1 MESSKR
7 IKTEIDFAELR
18 ETLERDGYAVVR
30 GAVSEEKCEEIYG
43 HFMKYMEDLSCGRFD
58 RNDRATWIEKNM
70 PISTRGLIQH
80 WNIGFQR
87 HAVEARMAVKYIF
100 EELHGTKKLTSSF
113 DGTSFT
119 RPGKV
124 FHYKDMD
131 DWDERCWDKTTVHI
145 DQTTPGFTSIQG
157 GLAVTDQNIDEHVFL
172 CVPGSHKFH
181 EQLLAISEREI
192 AEENAKLQQEVK
204 DGKRKSYSKKK
215 LELHWSIMGKKH
227 IALLRE
233 NNLFMHRVSMQRGD
247 FVLWQS
253 RLVHSSAPYCK
264 TARKDALR
272 LQVFVSM
279 APAVRDREEIRLRNE
294 AYTKGLVSKHSAD
307 RIRLF
312 PKMPR
317 IYGKDGMEIYQSLRI
332 PPSAPL
338 SDEEKRVH
346 GLLPYPK
353 E

>member
-7 IKTEIDFAELR
+7 VKTEIDFAEIR
-18 ETLERDGYAVVR
+18 ETLKRDGYAVVR
-30 GAVSEEKCEEIYG
+30 NAVSEEKCEEIYG

-58 RNDRATWIEKNM
+58 RNDRATWTEKNM
-70 PISTRGLIQH
+70 PINTRGLIQH
-80 WNIGFQR
+80 FGVGFQR
-87 HAVEARMAVKYIF
+87 HAVESRMSVKYIF
-100 EELHGTKKLTSSF
+100 EGLLGTNKLTSSF

-131 DWDERCWDKTTVHI
+131 DWDARCWDKTTVHI
-145 DQTTPGFTSIQG
+145 DQTTPGLTSIQG
-157 GLAVTDQNIDEHVFL
+157 GLAVTDQRIDEHVFL
-172 CVPGSHKFH
+172 CVPGSHKYH
-181 EQLLAISEREI
+181 DELLKISEREI
-192 AEENAKLQQEVK
+192 AEANETLKQEVK
-204 DGKRKSYSKKK
+204 DGKRKSFSKKK
-215 LELHWSIMGKKH
+215 LELHWSIMGPKH
-227 IALLRE
+227 VAFLRE
-233 NNLFMHRVSMQRGD
+233 KGLEMERIPLQRGD

-279 APAVRDREEIRLRNE
+279 ARAVDDPAERRKRNE
-294 AYTKGLVSKHSAD
+294 AYEKGLVSKHSAD

-312 PKMPR
+312 AKMPR
-317 IYGKDGMEIYQSLRI
+317 IYGKEGMEIMQSLNI
-332 PPSAPL
+332 PDSVPL

-346 GLLPYPK
+346 GLIPY
-353 E
+353 EL